1 MLRRLFLRKIKP
13 TELGR
18 WNYQAPMVKADL
30 ANCDSCGSCGLENR
44 YLEEK
49 QKKNNVIKKHFE
61 NHSEKIKEESKIINK
76 NNEKWKAKQK

>member
-1 MLRRLFLRKIKP
+1 
-13 TELGR
+13 
-18 WNYQAPMVKADL
+18 MVKADL

-76 NNEKWKAKQK
+76 NNEKWKARQNRD